1 MQYLINDL
9 KSKVNCLKTDSSP
22 KLIEEIASIL
32 RSIRNRGAIPE
43 YMKGELAGILVE
55 LDRVYPRSGSDSVPH
70 LVISI
75 IDQLRG
81 PKPQATAGST
91 AAEGQTQERKDV
103 NDPLSA
109 FRILGKLNFRLWS

>member
-9 KSKVNCLKTDSSP
+9 KNKVSCLKSESSP

-32 RSIRNRGAIPE
+32 RSIRNRGAVPE
-43 YMKGELAGILVE
+43 YMKGELAEVLVE
-55 LDRVYPRSGSDSVPH
+55 LARVYPRSGSDSVPH
-70 LVISI
+70 LVIGI

-81 PKPQATAGST
+81 PKPQSTAGS
-91 AAEGQTQERKDV
+91 ASADSQTQERKDV